1 MMGAKYVLGVFV
13 AIICGVINS
22 SGVMLQKKV
31 VNEVPLHLRDKG
43 LMRRVMIKPLWIL
56 GLFLQV
62 GLGAALFVLAQY
74 LIGPALVPGLM
85 ASGLIVLALGSVKLM
100 GEKLSLPEYA
110 GIFLMTVAI
119 LLLGLSQMA
128 ISVEVGRAS
137 LALSSIIR
145 RIAIFTVSL
154 FGLGGIMHLVALHSA
169 GRKGVIVGF
178 SNGFLYALSNF
189 WVSPISW
196 VAAPVLGGK
205 ADSSQLG
212 IFIAAGVILIFT
224 NVVGIIQIQQA
235 FRFGQVSNVIP
246 VQQIPIQTAPVL
258 VYFYAFSLRPPNSL
272 SSALIIIG
280 VLLIIFSGF
289 LLGRRQEQMEKIH

>member
-1 MMGAKYVLGVFV
+1 MGAKYVLGVFV